1 MIFSAKQLNIWS
13 RRLVALE
20 KLLLSLL
27 LSSMVLLATTQIL
40 LRNGFSS
47 GISWADP
54 ALRLSV
60 LWIAMLGAMAA
71 SREGHHIHIDVL
83 SRYLPDRAKGISKF
97 ITDSFSALIC
107 AVLAWHAGYTQRPAA
122 TPAGTEHMS
131 WLSLLL
137 IILALM
143 GAPLFVII
151 SAGALLGFYQADID
165 LSVVAIE
172 FFRIAEMPVLL
183 AIPFFTFAGY
193 LLSESNAPQR
203 LVGLTRALLG
213 WMPGGLAMV
222 SLVACAFFT
231 AFTGASG
238 VTIVAIG
245 ALLYPAL
252 TQAGYK
258 DNFSLGLV
266 TTSGS
271 LGLLFAPALPL
282 ILYAIIAQQMGLG
295 EPISIDDMFLA
306 GILPGLLMLG
316 LLMLWSLWNS
326 RGRKLNTFSW
336 AEAGS
341 ALRES
346 IWEIPLPFI
355 VLGGIYSGYFAISEA
370 AAVTALYV
378 LIVEVFILREIS
390 LRQLPNVM
398 HESMLLVGGILI
410 ILGASLASTNYLIDA
425 EVPAHLFEMLH
436 NLVSDKLTFLIL
448 LNLFLLLL
456 GTMLDI
462 FSALVLIV
470 PLLLPVALGY
480 GIDPVHLGIIF
491 LANMQ
496 IGYFTPPVGMNL
508 FIASY
513 RFGKPVLQL
522 YRATLPWFLILF
534 AAVLIIT
541 YWPGLS
547 LWLTGRG

>member
-1 MIFSAKQLNIWS
+1 MTWLT
-13 RRLVALE
+13 
-20 KLLLSLL
+20 LLL
-27 LSSMVLLATTQIL
+27 V
-40 LRNGFSS
+40 
-47 GISWADP
+47 
-54 ALRLSV
+54 V
-60 LWIAMLGAMAA
+60 
-71 SREGHHIHIDVL
+71 
-83 SRYLPDRAKGISKF
+83 
-97 ITDSFSALIC
+97 
-107 AVLAWHAGYTQRPAA
+107 
-122 TPAGTEHMS
+122 
-131 WLSLLL
+131 
-137 IILALM
+137 LALM

-151 SAGALLGFYQADID
+151 GAGALLGFYQADID

-193 LLSESNAPQR
+193 LLSESKAPAR
-203 LVGLTRALLG
+203 LVRLTRALLG

-282 ILYAIIAQQMGLG
+282 ILYAVIAQQLGVG
-295 EPISIDDMFLA
+295 EPISINDMFLA
-306 GILPGLLMLG
+306 GIIPGLLMLG

-326 RGRKLNTFSW
+326 RGWKLRSFSR

-346 IWEIPLPFI
+346 AWEIPLPII
-355 VLGGIYSGYFAISEA
+355 VLAGIYSGYFAISEA

-378 LIVEVFILREIS
+378 LIVEVFIHREIS
-390 LRQLPNVM
+390 LRQLPGVM

-425 EVPAHLFEMLH
+425 QVPVRLFEMLH

-462 FSALVLIV
+462 FSALVLII
-470 PLLLPVALGY
+470 PLLLPIALGY

-513 RFGKPVLQL
+513 RFNKPVLQL
-522 YRATLPWFLILF
+522 YRATLPWFFILF
-534 AAVLIIT
+534 TAVLIIT